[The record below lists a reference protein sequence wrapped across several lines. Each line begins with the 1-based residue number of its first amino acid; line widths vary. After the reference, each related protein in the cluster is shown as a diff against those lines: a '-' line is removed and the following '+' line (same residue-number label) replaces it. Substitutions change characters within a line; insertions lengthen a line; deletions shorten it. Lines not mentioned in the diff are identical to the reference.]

1 MSGFTG
7 SNGPSISRTEQADG
21 TASGVSSQ
29 PVGFLDALLTRF
41 VASVKG
47 IEHRVGLESN

>member
-21 TASGVSSQ
+21 TASGVSSE
-29 PVGFLDALLTRF
+29 PVGFLDAFLAHF

-47 IEHRVGLESN
+47 IENRVGLKSN